1 MQRRN
6 AALNY
11 YYFILLLIGVLLS
24 TVSRRLEPLCAVLP
38 LAVALL
44 YSRVVRTTPVF
55 TVHCQ
60 VTPQRVFEGDPITV
74 EMTIKAETAMPPTEL
89 WHVLPREATC
99 VAGNNRVVCTLRPGE
114 VRTLQHTVVFAQ
126 RGKYTL
132 GRLYGR
138 VHPATDLQPW
148 LFESPRSRSVA
159 YTRTSSRC
167 RGICRRC
174 IPMPPLAIMSPPA
187 PVRAWSLPGYANIAV
202 AIGSGVCT
210 GVPPWPGNSST

>member
-60 VTPQRVFEGDPITV
+60 VTRNVPL
-74 EMTIKAETAMPPTEL
+74 KA
-89 WHVLPREATC
+89 
-99 VAGNNRVVCTLRPGE
+99 TL
-114 VRTLQHTVVFAQ
+114 
-126 RGKYTL
+126 
-132 GRLYGR
+132 
-138 VHPATDLQPW
+138 
-148 LFESPRSRSVA
+148 SR
-159 YTRTSSRC
+159 
-167 RGICRRC
+167 
-174 IPMPPLAIMSPPA
+174 
-187 PVRAWSLPGYANIAV
+187 
-202 AIGSGVCT
+202 
-210 GVPPWPGNSST
+210 